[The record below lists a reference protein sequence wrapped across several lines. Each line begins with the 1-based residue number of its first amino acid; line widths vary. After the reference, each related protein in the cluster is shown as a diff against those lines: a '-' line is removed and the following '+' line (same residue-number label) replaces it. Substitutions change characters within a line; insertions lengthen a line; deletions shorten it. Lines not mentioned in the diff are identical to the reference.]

1 MRFHLYRVEIQRADR
16 TAIGYLVSTDEERAS
31 EIVIA
36 NEIHLN
42 EENQGFALER
52 VDETLPPNM
61 RKGLDCLLEHA
72 PVGFASYSEKIGW
85 MPHTV
90 PTPKLHLWRIDEVAG
105 ARHFVI
111 APSGDVAVWIY
122 CETIGLDDQ
131 EPRTFSVEDGL
142 FGIKN
147 EALKGLP
154 ALLEFGP
161 IGMVE
166 WDKERG
172 WSLV

>member
-1 MRFHLYRVEIQRADR
+1 MRFQLYRVEIQRAGR
-16 TAIGYLVSTDEERAS
+16 TAIGYLVSTEEERAS

-42 EENQGFALER
+42 EENQGFTLKR
-52 VDETLPPNM
+52 VDETLPPSM

-72 PVGFASYSEKIGW
+72 PVGFASYSETIGW
-85 MPHTV
+85 IPHTV
-90 PTPKLHLWRIDEVAG
+90 PAPKLHLWRIDEMDG
-105 ARHFVI
+105 AQHFVI

-122 CETIGLDDQ
+122 SETVGLEDR
-131 EPRTFSVEDGL
+131 EPHIFRVEDGL